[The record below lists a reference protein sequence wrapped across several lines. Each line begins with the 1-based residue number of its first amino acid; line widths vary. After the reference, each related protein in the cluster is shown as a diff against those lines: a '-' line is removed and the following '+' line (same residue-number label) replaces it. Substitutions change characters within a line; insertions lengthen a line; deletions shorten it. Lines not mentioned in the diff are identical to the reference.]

1 MGHSERDEL
10 WRRHFDVKADRLLY
24 ADDHVV
30 AFRDRT
36 PRGAAHVLVV
46 PRFEELIGVEAL
58 APHHLPLLA
67 HMESIARR
75 LTPSAAPADSSSVSD
90 EQLVLGFH
98 RRPLR
103 SVPFL
108 HLHSIRPPFTSMRNK
123 IPFMKLPVGA
133 LGFISLGDVVRRLS
147 RNATHC

>member
-1 MGHSERDEL
+1 MGQGERDEL
-10 WRRHFDVKADRLLY
+10 WRRHFDVKSDRLLY
-24 ADDHVV
+24 ADDRVV

-46 PRFEELIGVEAL
+46 PRFVELIGVEAL
-58 APHHLPLLA
+58 TPHHLPLLA

-75 LTPSAAPADSSSVSD
+75 LTPG
-90 EQLVLGFH
+90 EEELVLGFH

-108 HLHSIRPPFTSMRNK
+108 HLHSIRPPFTSIRNR
-123 IPFMKLPVGA
+123 IPFMTLPLGE
-133 LGFISLGDVVRRLS
+133 LGFISLSDVVRRLGRKS
-147 RNATHC
+147 THC